1 MAEINGRGKASVREF
16 FATWDA
22 WTRKWTCVER
32 IDECKRRTSDET
44 VTRCKVPK
52 TLAPYPL
59 LAPMASIDILA
70 LGSQPGAAI
79 AVLYLLSLSRPLL
92 LSALSD
98 LAGCTLSVE
107 FDTVL

>member
-1 MAEINGRGKASVREF
+1 MQEE
-16 FATWDA
+16 
-22 WTRKWTCVER
+22 
-32 IDECKRRTSDET
+32 TSDET
-44 VTRCKVPK
+44 VPRCRAPK

-70 LGSQPGAAI
+70 LGSQQGAAI

-92 LSALSD
+92 LSALSN
-98 LAGCTLSVE
+98 LAGFTLSVE